1 MKAYLSGAMEYAS
14 GEGADWR
21 KELTRWLETTL
32 GHSVFNPVLE
42 SRRLLSPEE
51 FASFRSWKTT
61 RQDRFKSLVQRFI
74 DHDLKA
80 IIEEVDYLICLWDE
94 DVFRG
99 GGSHGEITLAYHQGI
114 PVYLVNR
121 VPIADLSGWIL
132 GCSSEVFDDFEAL
145 KGHLLELYPR

>member
-1 MKAYLSGAMEYAS
+1 MRAYLSGAMEYAS

-21 KELTRWLETTL
+21 DELTRWLETTL
-32 GHSVFNPVLE
+32 GHRVFNPVLE

-51 FASFRSWKTT
+51 FASFRNWKTT
-61 RQDRFKSLVQRFI
+61 RQERFKSLVRRFI

-80 IIEEVDYLICLWDE
+80 IMEEVDYLICLWDE

-99 GGSHGEITLAYHQGI
+99 GGSHGEVTLAYHQGI

-121 VPIADLSGWIL
+121 VPIPDLSGWIL

-145 KGHLLELYPR
+145 KGRLVELYPR